1 MSKKALLILEDGTHY
16 EGIVF
21 GADQS
26 TSGEIVFSTGMVG
39 YTESLT
45 DPSYYG
51 QILALTYPLI
61 GNYGVGKDNGNS
73 KLNPFES
80 GRIQA
85 KGLIISDYSL
95 QYDHWNAI
103 QSLSD
108 WMKNENI
115 PGLYGI
121 DTRALTKHLRE
132 KGTMLAKIII
142 DDNDVEFYDPN
153 NENLLDKVSITEPY
167 VSGEGKKTI
176 ALLDCGCKNSIANNI
191 INRGVKVIRLPWDWD
206 LSNEKFDGLL
216 ISSGPGDPQ
225 NCKQVIAQINAVIK
239 KDIPVFGI
247 CLGHQLM
254 GICSGADTFKLK
266 YGHRSQNQPVI
277 RNDGNHCYVTS
288 QNHGFAV
295 DDKTLSGD
303 WKPFFTNLND
313 KTNEGIIHSS
323 GRFFSVQFHPEASP
337 GPYDT
342 TFLFDKFLGLIK

>member
-1 MSKKALLILEDGTHY
+1 MSKKAQLILEDGATFNGY
-16 EGIVF
+16 VF

-26 TSGEIVFSTGMVG
+26 TAGEVVFSTGMVG

-51 QILALTYPLI
+51 QILVLTYPLI
-61 GNYGVGKDNGNS
+61 GNYGVGDKTDHIT
-73 KLNPFES
+73 LNPFES

-85 KGLIISDYSL
+85 RGLIISDYSME
-95 QYDHWNAI
+95 YDHWNAI
-103 QSLSD
+103 QSLSN
-108 WMKNENI
+108 WMQKENI

-142 DDNDVEFYDPN
+142 DDKDVDFYDPN
-153 NENLLDKVSITEPY
+153 KENLLDSVTIKEPIEY
-167 VSGEGKKTI
+167 CDGSKTI
-176 ALLDCGCKNSIANNI
+176 ALLDCGCKTSIATNI
-191 INRGVKVIRLPWDWD
+191 SRRGFKVKRLPWNWD
-206 LSNEKFDGLL
+206 LSGEKFDGLL

-225 NCKQVIAQINAVIK
+225 NCKAAIDQINKVMK
-239 KDIPVFGI
+239 KDIPTFGI

-254 GICSGADTFKLK
+254 GICAGADTYKLK
-266 YGHRSQNQPVI
+266 YGHRSQNQPVMQSE
-277 RNDGNHCYVTS
+277 GNHCFVTS

-295 DDKTLSGD
+295 DDTTLSKE
-303 WKPFFTNLND
+303 WKPLFTNLND
-313 KTNEGIIHSS
+313 KTNEGIIHES

-342 TFLFDKFLGLIK
+342 TFLFNKFLGMIK